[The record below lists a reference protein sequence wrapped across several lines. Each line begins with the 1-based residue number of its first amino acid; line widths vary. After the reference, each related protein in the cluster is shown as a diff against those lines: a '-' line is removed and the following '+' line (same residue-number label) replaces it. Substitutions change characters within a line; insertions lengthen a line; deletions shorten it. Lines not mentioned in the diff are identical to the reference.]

1 MEVRIANR
9 EDQGLHC
16 WLGLYLQ
23 ATSTR
28 PGSAVGKCPTADLG
42 VVSLIPAQSHTSV
55 EIGYEIISTVI
66 LLLLIQE
73 GLLSVIWLEFNIT
86 YSFTTQ
92 KELFGLYARSLP
104 SGGLQTTNRQTSQR
118 IRALRSAPL
127 LFMYWKVSYINLL
140 RAQFNFLAN
149 LSS

>member
-23 ATSTR
+23 ATSTG

-104 SGGLQTTNRQTSQR
+104 SGATNNKQADQPAHLHTQISTF
-118 IRALRSAPL
+118 IVYVLESIIYKL
-127 LFMYWKVSYINLL
+127 VVS
-140 RAQFNFLAN
+140 
-149 LSS
+149 